1 MCCWSSSAQ
10 RSTMWCRR
18 RSSSSRCGGA
28 AGDQMGAVADQVW
41 AGGRRRRLRYLC
53 RQGPFGLAAGNALPG
68 TAGVELASRSRPTLP
83 HPHPPQDI
91 FRRYPNR
98 YESIIATLCDNLESL
113 DEPEAKASMIW
124 IIGGGRGGQ
133 GGWGGLLRGTGTR
146 GQCKRRPSARGSRWR
161 RLACL
166 PTAAV
171 PGAVAPHACLTL
183 CWRAGFW
190 HGLQAALTVL
200 SATPP
205 VAALYRQAST
215 RSASTTPTS
224 CWSHSWRPSPRR
236 PRRSSCSC

>member
-1 MCCWSSSAQ
+1 
-10 RSTMWCRR
+10 
-18 RSSSSRCGGA
+18 
-28 AGDQMGAVADQVW
+28 MGAVADQVW

-205 VAALYRQAST
+205 R
-215 RSASTTPTS
+215 
-224 CWSHSWRPSPRR
+224 RR
-236 PRRSSCSC
+236 PVPPGEYAERIDNADELLESFLETFPEETAQVQLQLLTATVKLFLKKPTEVR